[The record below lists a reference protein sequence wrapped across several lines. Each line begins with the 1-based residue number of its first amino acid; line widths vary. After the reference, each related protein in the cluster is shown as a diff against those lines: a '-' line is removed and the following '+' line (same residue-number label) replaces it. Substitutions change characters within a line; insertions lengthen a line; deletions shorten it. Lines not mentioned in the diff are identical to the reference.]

1 MTDDIDDLREEKLKN
16 LKEQQGEGQS
26 QEREEARK
34 KAEAQKKALLKQTLT
49 AEARERLNTLRMSK
63 PEFAESVEQQIVALA
78 KSGRIQDTID
88 DDQMKDLLRELQ
100 PSGNDY
106 NIKRR

>member
-1 MTDDIDDLREEKLKN
+1 MTDDIDDLREEKLKK

-26 QEREEARK
+26 QEREEREE
-34 KAEAQKKALLKQTLT
+34 AEAQKKALLKQTLT